1 MLNSLLSW
9 ERLFPDF
16 TEEKVGL
23 SSGHRLTHSLT
34 PRGPVGFEPQAPS
47 KAWRF
52 PTTSLG
58 VWETKKGLFPP
69 PNRCQKSLSWAMQ
82 MRNLWNSQAQS
93 LYHFLESASHPSL
106 SRDKKLLQIEWN
118 GSPAEAQVRD
128 LGPCCPG
135 SQTPGTTPKSSGKAA
150 THTLVLL
157 PRPRVQALLI
167 HFKKLRFP
175 QQHEEG
181 LVPSTRATCVCYDSS
196 CCLQPPQKKRERN
209 RVLTQ
214 PGDSGSHAV
223 PGLPLLVTH

>member
-1 MLNSLLSW
+1 
-9 ERLFPDF
+9 
-16 TEEKVGL
+16 
-23 SSGHRLTHSLT
+23 
-34 PRGPVGFEPQAPS
+34 
-47 KAWRF
+47 
-52 PTTSLG
+52 
-58 VWETKKGLFPP
+58 
-69 PNRCQKSLSWAMQ
+69 MQ

-118 GSPAEAQVRD
+118 RSPAEAQVRD
-128 LGPCCPG
+128 LGPCCPAC
-135 SQTPGTTPKSSGKAA
+135 QTPGTTPKSFGKAA
-150 THTLVLL
+150 TRTLVLL

-175 QQHEEG
+175 QRHEEG
-181 LVPSTRATCVCYDSS
+181 LVP
-196 CCLQPPQKKRERN
+196 PPPPEPRVFAMIHPVACNLLKKRERN